1 MEYQPE
7 ECDPEHSPR
16 RIVLIVAKIL
26 ITFLPK
32 QSHGI
37 WTRSVRNFLKDFLD
51 SLLSNAHTNWSNVLL
66 PFSDIGSRTS
76 TFDPCCR
83 NVGLVAPSL
92 IRSCVNLSVKHPEK
106 SLKLQIG
113 QCVWDTGIAGPRCT
127 AGSAGAV
134 SDVYQKISLSSEAV
148 TNAPPAR
155 PVYYADFAFSD
166 DPGLCDQVFP
176 SRR

>member
-92 IRSCVNLSVKHPEK
+92 IRSCVNLSVKHAEK
-106 SLKLQIG
+106 KFKTTNRAMRLG
-113 QCVWDTGIAGPRCT
+113 HGDR
-127 AGSAGAV
+127 GSPLHSRFCWGGV
-134 SDVYQKISLSSEAV
+134 GCISK
-148 TNAPPAR
+148 
-155 PVYYADFAFSD
+155 DFPF
-166 DPGLCDQVFP
+166 Q
-176 SRR
+176 